1 MQRFRLQLRRQRQEF
16 PVLLRVVVQRLDQA
30 VVAVHRL
37 VFSITAVVGATV
49 HILICAFHVVQVVK
63 LTLLVEMLR

>member
-37 VFSITAVVGATV
+37 VFAIAAVVAATV